1 MELLLKQ
8 NIEHLGRLGD
18 VVKVKS
24 GYARNYLLPRGLA
37 VMVTKSNVAEIERAR
52 AEAMV
57 EEQQRIASMRELAQ
71 KVGEASVTIESRANA
86 EGHLFGSVGAPQIA
100 AALRE
105 KGIVVDDKQ
114 VRLATH
120 LKEIGVY
127 DVVVHL
133 HATVEATVKVWV
145 VQQKPAS

>member
-52 AEAMV
+52 AAAMV
-57 EEQQRIASMRELAQ
+57 EEQQRIASMKELGVKLA
-71 KVGEASVTIESRANA
+71 EASVTIEGRANA
-86 EGHLFGSVGAPQIA
+86 EGHLFGSVTAAQIA
-100 AALRE
+100 ASLRE
-105 KGIVVDDKQ
+105 KGIPVDDKQ
-114 VRLATH
+114 VRLANP
-120 LKEIGVY
+120 LKEIGVF
-127 DVVVHL
+127 DVAVHL
-133 HATVEATVKVWV
+133 HAAVEATVKVWV
-145 VQQKPAS
+145 VQQKPQ

>member
-1 MELLLKQ
+1 MEFLLKQ
-8 NIEHLGRLGD
+8 NVEHLGRIGD

-37 VMVTKSNVAEIERAR
+37 VLVTKNNVAEIERAR
-52 AEAMV
+52 AVALA
-57 EEQQRIASMRELAQ
+57 EEELRVAGMRELAT
-71 KVGEASVTIESRANA
+71 KLGEASVTIEGRANA

-105 KGIVVDDKQ
+105 KGIAVDDKQ